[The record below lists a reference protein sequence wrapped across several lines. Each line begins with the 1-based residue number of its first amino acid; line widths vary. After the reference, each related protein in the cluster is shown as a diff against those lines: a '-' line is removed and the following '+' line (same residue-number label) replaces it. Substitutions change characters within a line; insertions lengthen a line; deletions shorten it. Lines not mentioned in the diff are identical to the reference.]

1 MARANTWTNS
11 DGIEV
16 GFGSRDTYNPE
27 GASIHTKGHVAQL
40 ELHITSDSYGDV
52 ATGVL
57 KGKEAV
63 IPSGSRIISAIANVT
78 ETITGTTAV
87 SFDMGL
93 KDTTDGTTIDA
104 DGLIDG
110 TTNFAVGVQTGAGAL
125 IGTVTSADSVVSFDP
140 NVADLL
146 TGELVVLVEYQLPVP
161 SSDAP
166 GVITGDV

>member
-1 MARANTWTNS
+1 MSRGNTWTNS
-11 DGIEV
+11 DGLEV
-16 GFGSRDTYNPE
+16 GFGTRDSYNPE
-27 GASIHTKGHVAQL
+27 GGSVHTVGHVAQV
-40 ELHITSDSYGDV
+40 ELHITSDSYADV

-63 IPSGSRIISAIANVT
+63 IPSGARIISAIANVT

-93 KDTTDGTTIDA
+93 KDIVDGTTIVA

-110 TTNFAVGVQTGAGAL
+110 TTNFAIGVQTGAGAQ
-125 IGTVTSADSVVSFDP
+125 IGTVIAEDAVVSFDP

-161 SSDAP
+161 SSDTPA
-166 GVITGDV
+166 VIVGAI